1 VIVGLI
7 ALVAAF
13 PAHSLALVLAAAL
26 LGGVGHGMAF
36 LGAQSDLN
44 AIAPPDRRGE
54 VTAAFFVCIYLGVA
68 VSAIGVGLVATL
80 ASLETAVAVFAVV
93 TGAASVV
100 AIAWHVAVAR
110 GRVAVR

>member
-1 VIVGLI
+1 LVVVGLV

-36 LGAQSDLN
+36 LGAQQNLN

-54 VTAAFFVCIYLGVA
+54 VTAAFFVCIYLGR
-68 VSAIGVGLVATL
+68 GGLR
-80 ASLETAVAVFAVV
+80 
-93 TGAASVV
+93 
-100 AIAWHVAVAR
+100 HRRRR
-110 GRVAVR
+110 GWRRCRRSRRRSRCSRW